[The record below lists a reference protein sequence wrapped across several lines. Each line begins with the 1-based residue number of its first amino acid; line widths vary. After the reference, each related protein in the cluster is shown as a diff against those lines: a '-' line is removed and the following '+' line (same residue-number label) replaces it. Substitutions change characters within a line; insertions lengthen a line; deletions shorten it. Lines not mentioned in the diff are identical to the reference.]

1 MISKLWGLFAE
12 HKKLAITV
20 ILVNA
25 FVGLA
30 KTVVDPLVMKILVD
44 DALGQK
50 DLDLFLITIAVVVF
64 LSISL
69 RTTMFYVDVAKRKL
83 INMITQSKTRELMTR
98 YFNMPYKEVA
108 EKGEGYFI
116 SRVYDE
122 PAQVSEKGTHL
133 AVGLFQNVIS
143 FIGAFGICIY
153 LSWEVTLTLLFIVP
167 ILFVLSR
174 RYSGRIYD
182 QSEQEGEHHAEF
194 RDDMIRCLETYKLSN
209 LFALRNR
216 VTDSVIGVMGTFLN
230 TTYER
235 NRTSQVYQTLSNIF
249 LSMAESVVLV
259 VAAAAVFLGTMTVGG
274 LLAYMSGFWKMM
286 NALVALIDKVPEI
299 SNLLAYFNRVDKF
312 GSDCQPKAKN
322 DICHVNLEQ
331 VGLGYSNDKI
341 LENFDFKM
349 QQGERLLIQGG
360 NGSGKSTLLHGISG
374 FLEFDGVHELPD
386 QHRISALLSPMNFFK
401 GSLAEHLEL
410 DTRSAVKRSVIE
422 NMLFDF
428 GLIDKLHRDPIGFS
442 EGEKRKAQI
451 AICLAK
457 EADLYIFDEPLVAV
471 DVSSKEIV
479 MGWIKRITQ
488 GKSVL
493 AVLHGDERYYKMFD
507 RQVSLDAHREAFA

>member
-1 MISKLWGLFAE
+1 MISKLWALFSE
-12 HKKLAITV
+12 HKKLAMTV

-25 FVGLA
+25 LVTLA

-50 DLDLFLITIAVVVF
+50 DLELFLITIGVVIF

-69 RTTMFYVDVAKRKL
+69 RTIMFYVDVSKRKL

-98 YFNMPYKEVA
+98 YFNLPYKEVA

-143 FIGAFGICIY
+143 FIGAFGICVY
-153 LSWEVTLTLLFIVP
+153 LSWEVTMALLFIVP

-174 RYSGRIYD
+174 RYGRRIYN
-182 QSEQEGEHHAEF
+182 QSEQEGERHAEF
-194 RDDMIRCLETYKLSN
+194 RDDMVRCLETYKLSN
-209 LFALRNR
+209 LFDLHRR
-216 VTDSVIGVMGTFLN
+216 VTESVIGVMSTFLN

-286 NALVALIDKVPEI
+286 NALVALIDKIPEI
-299 SNLLAYFNRVDKF
+299 STLLAYFNRVDQF
-312 GSDCQPKAKN
+312 GGEQQPKALN
-322 DICHVNLEQ
+322 EICHVNLNQ
-331 VGLGYSNDKI
+331 VDLGYNHAKI
-341 LENFDFKM
+341 VENFDLQM

-360 NGSGKSTLLHGISG
+360 NGTGKSTLLHGISG
-374 FLEFDGVHELPD
+374 FLEFNGKSELPD
-386 QHRISALLSPMNFFK
+386 QSRISALLSPMNFFK

-410 DTRSAVKRSVIE
+410 DKRSAAHKAVIE

-428 GLIDKLHRDPIGFS
+428 GLMDKLDRDPIGFS

-457 EADLYIFDEPLVAV
+457 DADLYIFDEPLAAV
-471 DVSSKEIV
+471 DVGSKDVV
-479 MGWIKRITQ
+479 MGWINKMTQ
-488 GKSVL
+488 GKSL
-493 AVLHGDERYYKMFD
+493 MAVLHGDERFYKMFD
-507 RQVSLDAHREAFA
+507 RQVCLDAHRAAVA

>member
-1 MISKLWGLFAE
+1 MISKLLGIFSE

-25 FVGLA
+25 LVNLA
-30 KTVVDPLVMKILVD
+30 KTVIDPLVMKILVD

-50 DLDLFLITIAVVVF
+50 DLQLFMITIAIVVF

-69 RTTMFYVDVAKRKL
+69 RTIMFYVDVAKRKL
-83 INMITQSKTRELMTR
+83 INMITQSKTKELMGR
-98 YFNMPYKEVA
+98 YFNLPYREVA

-133 AVGLFQNVIS
+133 AVGLFQNGIS

-153 LSWEVTLTLLFIVP
+153 LSWEVTLALLFIVP

-174 RYSGRIYD
+174 RYSRRIYD
-182 QSEQEGEHHAEF
+182 QSEKEGEHHAEF

-209 LFALRNR
+209 LFNLRQR
-216 VTDSVIGVMGTFLN
+216 VTNSVIGVMSTFLS

-299 SNLLAYFNRVDKF
+299 SNLMAYFNRVDQF
-312 GSDCQPKAKN
+312 GSDSQTKASNK
-322 DICHVNLEQ
+322 ICHINLDKVNLAYTDAK
-331 VGLGYSNDKI
+331 VV
-341 LENFDFKM
+341 ENFDLQM
-349 QQGERLLIQGG
+349 RYGEKLLIQGG
-360 NGSGKSTLLHGISG
+360 NGTGKSTLLHGISG
-374 FLEFDGVHELPD
+374 FLEFSGEHEVPD
-386 QHRISALLSPMNFFK
+386 QQRISALLSPMNFFK

-410 DTRSAVKRSVIE
+410 DNRSFPSKALIE

-428 GLIDKLHRDPIGFS
+428 GLMDKLDRDPIDFS

-457 EADLYIFDEPLVAV
+457 EADLYIFDEPLAAV
-471 DVSSKEIV
+471 DVNSKEIV
-479 MGWIKRITQ
+479 MGWIRRVTK

-493 AVLHGDERYYKMFD
+493 AVLHGDERFYKMFD
-507 RQVSLDAHREAFA
+507 RQVSLDRQEKLLV